1 MSRPF
6 SAMRSAISFPKPRL
20 PPVTNAILFIV
31 LLFYSDNAKIILKCV
46 LFVSQNGMLVAE
58 SVLVYFLRSRFPN
71 AKTIILGYIVIIIC
85 ISYKLNI
92 YFPLYYLLVI
102 R

>member
-1 MSRPF
+1 MSSPF
-6 SAMRSAISFPKPRL
+6 SAMRRAISFPKPRL

-58 SVLVYFLRSRFPN
+58 SVFVYFLRSRFPN
-71 AKTIILGYIVIIIC
+71 AKTIILGYIVIIIW
-85 ISYKLNI
+85 ISSKQNI
-92 YFPLYYLLVI
+92 DLPSIYL
-102 R
+102 